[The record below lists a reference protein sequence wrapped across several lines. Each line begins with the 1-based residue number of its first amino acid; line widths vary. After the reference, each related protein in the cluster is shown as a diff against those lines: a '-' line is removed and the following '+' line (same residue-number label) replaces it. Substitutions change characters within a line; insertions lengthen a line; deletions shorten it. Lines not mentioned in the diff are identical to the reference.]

1 MRDSYLLDS
10 SAIYP
15 LLDYLEATDTEKI
28 HILRL
33 TLYEIGNIIWKEHYL
48 FKRIKDAEKT
58 CILFHKFLSSLRI
71 LEDPPM
77 NESMKIAVNRGLSFY
92 DACYIAASEKH
103 GLTLVS
109 NDSKILKNSSAIS
122 FNDFRERTR

>member
-10 SAIYP
+10 SAIY
-15 LLDYLEATDTEKI
+15 LLLGYLEAMHAEKI

-33 TLYEIGNIIWKEHYL
+33 TFYEVGNIIWKEHYL

-58 CILFHKFLSSLRI
+58 SKLFHKFLSSFRI

-77 NESMKIAVNRGLSFY
+77 DEAMKIAVSRGLSFY

-109 NDSKILKNSSAIS
+109 NDSKILKHSSAIS
-122 FNDFRERTR
+122 FNDFRERVR